1 MSGGNTKQTTDST
14 QRIELPGWVNTGSKN
29 IFDAAQGWANTNQTY
44 KPYEGDRTGEF
55 GASWS
60 PAVGWMQGQIGQSNP
75 DIGAARDSI
84 SAVRGSIDPN
94 ASISDY
100 MTPFLQGVL
109 NPVRQNIWDTFD
121 RQRANLGA
129 SAASANAFGGSDHA
143 REKYFLNRGEGEA
156 VTNATNT
163 VSNQAF
169 MNAQGARNADR
180 SMLAQLA
187 NSQAGLGGQQFQQNM
202 TAANA
207 SAGAGNT
214 EQGVNQNATNTMMA
228 DALRGQTWG
237 MDQFSRL
244 AAILGGLPTNRSTF
258 GTQTQTAPDNSGAAL
273 FGSIL
278 GSII

>member
-1 MSGGNTKQTTDST
+1 MSGGNTKTTTNSQ
-14 QRIELPGWVNTGSKN
+14 QRLELPGWVNTGAQN
-29 IFDAAQGWANTNQTY
+29 IFGAAQNWAQSNPTY
-44 KPYEGDRTGEF
+44 RPYEGDRTGEF

-84 SAVRGSIDPN
+84 TGIRGSIDPN

-100 MTPFLQGVL
+100 MTPFLQGVM

-129 SAASANAFGGSDHA
+129 SAASSGAFGGSDHA

-156 VTNATNT
+156 ITNATNNIA
-163 VSNQAF
+163 NQAF
-169 MNAQGARNADR
+169 NNAQGARNADR

-187 NSQAGLGGQQFQQNM
+187 NAQAGLGGQQFQQNM
-202 TAANA
+202 TSANA
-207 SAGAGNT
+207 AAGAGAA
-214 EQGVNQNATNTMMA
+214 EQNVNQNATNTMMA

-244 AAILGGLPTNRSTF
+244 AAILGGLPTNRTTY
-258 GTQTQTAPDNSGAAL
+258 GTQTQTAPDNSGMAL